1 MSSELMSHDTIEIRQ
16 AAFADADE
24 ISVVVL
30 RCLREANAQYYA
42 PDVLTLI
49 AENFSVAK
57 ITARMADR
65 TVLVAT
71 IDNAVVGTAS
81 LQGTWVR
88 SVFVSPD
95 RQGTGIG
102 RRLMH
107 AIEELAGAQNIE
119 QITVPSSINA
129 EGFYRRLGFAH
140 LRDEFHGQERVILM
154 MKSLVSAAGQ
164 S

>member
-1 MSSELMSHDTIEIRQ
+1 MSGEPMSHDAIEIKQ
-16 AAFADADE
+16 APLADADE
-24 ISVVVL
+24 ISAVVL
-30 RCLREANAQYYA
+30 RCLRETNARYYA
-42 PDVLTLI
+42 PDVLASI

-57 ITARMADR
+57 IAARMADR

-95 RQGTGIG
+95 RQGTGVG
-102 RRLMH
+102 ARLMQ
-107 AIEELAGAQNIE
+107 AIEELAGARDIE

-154 MKSLVSAAGQ
+154 VKSLVSAAGQ